1 MQHSPVVPAHLSMID
16 WHSFLQVNLLPLRSL
31 RGPPTIAALSPAMIP
46 VLQSGSSFTKDR
58 IDRVA
63 PERQG
68 TCDSLTTESS
78 QCVTTVIVVRFR
90 LPRCTH

>member
-1 MQHSPVVPAHLSMID
+1 MQHGPVVLAHLSMID

-58 IDRVA
+58 IDKVA
-63 PERQG
+63 PEKQS
-68 TCDSLTTESS
+68 TCNSLTIKSL
-78 QCVTTVIVVRFR
+78 CNDG
-90 LPRCTH
+90 